1 MDLKIDLGAKKNLN
15 APSLSPKTILL
26 YAILTIL
33 IINFAVF
40 LNQWFHGEEIKL
52 DIFIIPSIVGAIFGL
67 IFSFLRLTVERKI
80 AQVRSFWEEMFQST
94 INGIILTDLTGK
106 IKYANDYALNYHE
119 YTLEELKEFYIFDLV
134 TPEFIEIIRE
144 YLKDIIERKETEAL
158 EIGFL
163 TKSGKVKYAELSGKL
178 VRYGAN
184 ELIQFVEID
193 TTEKR
198 RFESELIEAEKKY
211 RELFENAV
219 IGAYRTTPDGKII
232 DVNPA
237 FVKMFGAKDK
247 FEILQMKASDL
258 YADPRDREIFMRA
271 LEISDSISNFENRL
285 KRLDGKEIIVR
296 EHVRAVKDPL
306 GNVIFYEGMIED
318 ITEQKKAEEKLKE
331 SEEKYRT
338 LVEGSLAGTYIF
350 QDGKFK
356 FVSGQILSI
365 FGFTPQEVLN
375 TRKILEIVHPEDRK
389 KVIKLFTSNLR
400 GDISKSG
407 FQFRII
413 KKNGEI
419 AWVEVLNNLI
429 NYEGKPAL
437 LGTMLDITDRIKAEQ
452 RNRIMSQ
459 LLLSLN
465 DAVVLTDENGNILE
479 VNDAFCRIT
488 GYSKDEVIGKNPRIL
503 KSGLHD
509 ANFYKEMWD
518 SILTKGY
525 WKGEIINK
533 KKNGEFYFALL
544 SISSIKDEVHGLT
557 YYLGIQ
563 SDITERKKAEEQI
576 RYQAN
581 LLENVNDAIIAADL
595 NYRITS
601 WNKAAEKMYGYKA
614 EEVIGKEISEV
625 VKVEFPGLTRE
636 QVRQILQE
644 KGFWQGEAIH
654 YNRFGEK
661 IYVSSSLSI
670 IRDING
676 NPIGTVGINRDITE
690 QKKAE
695 EKLKLY
701 AEQLEIANAQLQELN
716 KLKSEF
722 LANTSHELRTPL
734 NSIIGFLNLIKEG
747 LYESKEEMMQFVD
760 NALMSARHLLNIIN
774 DILDIAKIEAGKL
787 ELTIED
793 VEVSEL
799 LQEVWTLSHVQ
810 AEQKKLEYRMIYP
823 EKPIFIR
830 GDRNRLKQILLNLI
844 GNAIKFTHKGG
855 ITVKAEVFEE
865 KGHCQ
870 FSVIDTGIG
879 ISKEKQAKL
888 FQKFVQ
894 ADGTTTRKYGGTG
907 LGLAITKSLVE
918 MMGGVIELFSEGEG
932 KGTTVTFTIPLSTKS
947 FDKEVTI
954 KQGEIYGDS
963 GLLILAVDDDPGFA
977 EFLRAFLVK
986 NSFRFLWV
994 DNADDGWD
1002 YILKFKPDVLI
1013 LDYAIPHKASAKLK
1027 NGFDIVLRIY
1037 DTPELKDTPIIIL
1050 TGHLQKVNE
1059 LLKLSFINFKPSV
1072 VEKPIEPEH
1081 LLKILKQFVKEKTEI
1096 DILLADDDPN
1106 IEIFLRKIL
1115 PHNFKIDYA
1124 KNGKEAIER
1133 IKSKN
1138 YDILLLDLMMPEL
1151 NGYDVIRELRIKKL
1165 APELP
1170 ILVITNYP
1178 EPTTQ
1183 EEKELLSKSMGIIVV
1198 DKSELNSQPEK
1209 LISLINKSIKTNQ
1222 RFV

>member
-15 APSLSPKTILL
+15 APSLSPKTVLL

-258 YADPRDREIFMRA
+258 YADPRDREIFIRA

-389 KVIKLFTSNLR
+389 KVIKLFTSNLK

-644 KGFWQGEAIH
+644 KGFWKGEAIH

-844 GNAIKFTHKGG
+844 GNSIKFTHKGG

-1050 TGHLQKVNE
+1050 TGHPQKVNE

>member
-15 APSLSPKTILL
+15 APSLSPKTVLL

-389 KVIKLFTSNLR
+389 KVIKLFTSNLK

-644 KGFWQGEAIH
+644 KGFWKGEAIH

-844 GNAIKFTHKGG
+844 GNSIKFTHKGG

-1050 TGHLQKVNE
+1050 TGHPQKVNE

>member
-15 APSLSPKTILL
+15 APSLSPKTVLL
-26 YAILTIL
+26 YAILTTL

-258 YADPRDREIFMRA
+258 YADPRDREIFIRA

-389 KVIKLFTSNLR
+389 KVIKLFTSNLK

>member
-15 APSLSPKTILL
+15 APSLSPKTVLL

-247 FEILQMKASDL
+247 FEILQMKASDF
-258 YADPRDREIFMRA
+258 YADPRDREIFIRA

-644 KGFWQGEAIH
+644 KGFWKGEAIH

-844 GNAIKFTHKGG
+844 GNSIKFTHKGG

>member
-15 APSLSPKTILL
+15 APSLSPKTVLL
-26 YAILTIL
+26 YAILTTL

-80 AQVRSFWEEMFQST
+80 AQVMSFWEEMFQST
-94 INGIILTDLTGK
+94 INWIILTDLTGK

-144 YLKDIIERKETEAL
+144 YLKDIIERKETEAF

-178 VRYGAN
+178 VKYGAN

-247 FEILQMKASDL
+247 FEILQMKASDF
-258 YADPRDREIFMRA
+258 YTDPRDREIFMRA

-389 KVIKLFTSNLR
+389 KVIKLFTSNLK

-774 DILDIAKIEAGKL
+774 DILDLAKIEAGKL

-844 GNAIKFTHKGG
+844 GNSIKFTHKGG
-855 ITVKAEVFEE
+855 ITVKVEVFEE

-907 LGLAITKSLVE
+907 LGLALTKSLVE

-932 KGTTVTFTIPLSTKS
+932 KGTSVIFTIPLSTKS

-1002 YILKFKPDVLI
+1002 YILKFKPNVLI

-1183 EEKELLSKSMGIIVV
+1183 EEKELLSKSLGIIIV

>member
-15 APSLSPKTILL
+15 APSLSPKTVLL
-26 YAILTIL
+26 YAILTTL

-144 YLKDIIERKETEAL
+144 YLKDIIERKETEAF

-247 FEILQMKASDL
+247 FEILQMKASDF

-389 KVIKLFTSNLR
+389 KVIKLFTSNLK

-644 KGFWQGEAIH
+644 KGFWKGEAIH

-844 GNAIKFTHKGG
+844 GNSIKFTHKGG

-954 KQGEIYGDS
+954 KQGKIYGDS

>member
-15 APSLSPKTILL
+15 APSLSPKTVLL
-26 YAILTIL
+26 YAILTTL

-40 LNQWFHGEEIKL
+40 LNQLFHGEEIKL

-178 VRYGAN
+178 VKYGAN

-247 FEILQMKASDL
+247 FEILQMKASDF
-258 YADPRDREIFMRA
+258 YADPRDREIFIRA

-389 KVIKLFTSNLR
+389 KVIKLFTSNLK

-509 ANFYKEMWD
+509 ANFYKEMWN

-563 SDITERKKAEEQI
+563 SDMTERKKAEEQI

-844 GNAIKFTHKGG
+844 GNSIKFTHKGG

-932 KGTTVTFTIPLSTKS
+932 KGTSVIFTIPLSTKS

>member
-1 MDLKIDLGAKKNLN
+1 MDLKIDLGAKKNLK
-15 APSLSPKTILL
+15 APSLSPKTVLL

-40 LNQWFHGEEIKL
+40 LNQWFHAEEIKL

-247 FEILQMKASDL
+247 FEILQMKASDF
-258 YADPRDREIFMRA
+258 YADPRDREIFIRA

-844 GNAIKFTHKGG
+844 GNSIKFTHKGG

-954 KQGEIYGDS
+954 KQGKIYGDS

-1115 PHNFKIDYA
+1115 PYNFKIDYA

>member
-1 MDLKIDLGAKKNLN
+1 MDLKIDLGTKKNLN
-15 APSLSPKTILL
+15 APSLSPKTVLL

-258 YADPRDREIFMRA
+258 YADPRDREIFIRA

-389 KVIKLFTSNLR
+389 KVIKLFTSNLK

-563 SDITERKKAEEQI
+563 SDITEQKKAEEQI

-644 KGFWQGEAIH
+644 KGFWKGEAIH

-844 GNAIKFTHKGG
+844 GNSIKFTHKGG

-1050 TGHLQKVNE
+1050 TGHLQKVIE

>member
-1 MDLKIDLGAKKNLN
+1 MDLKIDLGAKKNLK
-15 APSLSPKTILL
+15 APSLSPKTVLL

-40 LNQWFHGEEIKL
+40 LNQWFNGEEIKL

-144 YLKDIIERKETEAL
+144 YLKDIIERKETEAF

-258 YADPRDREIFMRA
+258 YADPRDREIFIRA

-389 KVIKLFTSNLR
+389 KVIKLFTSNLK

-465 DAVVLTDENGNILE
+465 DVVVLTDENGNILE

-509 ANFYKEMWD
+509 ANFYKEMWN

-644 KGFWQGEAIH
+644 KGFWKGEAIH

-774 DILDIAKIEAGKL
+774 DILDLAKIEAGKL

-844 GNAIKFTHKGG
+844 GNSIKFTHKGG

-986 NSFRFLWV
+986 NSLRFLWV

-1096 DILLADDDPN
+1096 DILFADDDPN

-1178 EPTTQ
+1178 ESTTQ

>member
-15 APSLSPKTILL
+15 APSLSPKTVLL
-26 YAILTIL
+26 YAILTTL

-40 LNQWFHGEEIKL
+40 LNQWFNGEEIKL

-106 IKYANDYALNYHE
+106 IKYANDYAINYHE

-144 YLKDIIERKETEAL
+144 YLKDIIERKETEAF

-178 VRYGAN
+178 VKYGAN

-258 YADPRDREIFMRA
+258 YADPRDREIFIRA

-389 KVIKLFTSNLR
+389 KVIKLFTSNLK

-509 ANFYKEMWD
+509 ANFYKEMWN

-695 EKLKLY
+695 GKLKLY

-844 GNAIKFTHKGG
+844 GNSIKFTHKGG

-963 GLLILAVDDDPGFA
+963 GLLILGIDDDPGFA

-1050 TGHLQKVNE
+1050 TGHPQKVNE

>member
-26 YAILTIL
+26 YAILTTL

-258 YADPRDREIFMRA
+258 YADPRDREIFIRA

-389 KVIKLFTSNLR
+389 KVIKLFTSNLK

-465 DAVVLTDENGNILE
+465 DAIVLTDENGNILE

-644 KGFWQGEAIH
+644 KGFWKGEAIH

-810 AEQKKLEYRMIYP
+810 AEQKKLEYRIIYP

-844 GNAIKFTHKGG
+844 GNSIKFTHKGG

>member
-15 APSLSPKTILL
+15 APSLSPKTVLL
-26 YAILTIL
+26 YAILTTL

-198 RFESELIEAEKKY
+198 RFESELVEAEKKY

-258 YADPRDREIFMRA
+258 YADPRDREIFIRA

-389 KVIKLFTSNLR
+389 KVIKLFTSNLK

-509 ANFYKEMWD
+509 ANFYKEMWN

-844 GNAIKFTHKGG
+844 GNSIKFTHKGG

-1050 TGHLQKVNE
+1050 TGHPQKVNE

-1096 DILLADDDPN
+1096 DILLADDDPY

>member
-15 APSLSPKTILL
+15 APSLSPKTVLL
-26 YAILTIL
+26 YAILTTL

-144 YLKDIIERKETEAL
+144 YLKDIIERKETEAF

-163 TKSGKVKYAELSGKL
+163 TKSGKVKYAELTGKL

-247 FEILQMKASDL
+247 FEILQMKASDF
-258 YADPRDREIFMRA
+258 YADPRDREIFIRA

-296 EHVRAVKDPL
+296 EHVRTVKDPL

-389 KVIKLFTSNLR
+389 KVIKLFTSNLK

-533 KKNGEFYFALL
+533 KKNGEFYFTLL

-701 AEQLEIANAQLQELN
+701 AEQLEIANAQLQKLN

-844 GNAIKFTHKGG
+844 GNSIKFTHKGG
-855 ITVKAEVFEE
+855 ITVKVEVFEE

-907 LGLAITKSLVE
+907 LGLALTKSLVE

-932 KGTTVTFTIPLSTKS
+932 KGTSVIFTIPLSTKS

-963 GLLILAVDDDPGFA
+963 GLLILAVDDDPRFA

-1050 TGHLQKVNE
+1050 TGHPQKVNE

-1183 EEKELLSKSMGIIVV
+1183 EEKELLSKSLGIIIV

-1222 RFV
+1222 RFI

>member
-1 MDLKIDLGAKKNLN
+1 MDLKIDLGAKKNLK

-40 LNQWFHGEEIKL
+40 LTQWFHGEEIKL

-258 YADPRDREIFMRA
+258 YADPRDREIFIRA

-389 KVIKLFTSNLR
+389 KVIKLFTSNLK

-644 KGFWQGEAIH
+644 KGFWKGEAIH

-844 GNAIKFTHKGG
+844 GNSIKFTHKGG

-994 DNADDGWD
+994 DNADDSWD

-1050 TGHLQKVNE
+1050 TGHPQKVNE

-1183 EEKELLSKSMGIIVV
+1183 EEKELLSKSLGIIVV

>member
-15 APSLSPKTILL
+15 APSLSPKTVLL

-52 DIFIIPSIVGAIFGL
+52 DIFIIPSIVGAIFGF

-144 YLKDIIERKETEAL
+144 YLKDIIERKETEAF

-258 YADPRDREIFMRA
+258 YADPRDREIFIRA

-389 KVIKLFTSNLR
+389 KVIKLFISNLK

-503 KSGLHD
+503 KSGFHD

-844 GNAIKFTHKGG
+844 GNSIKFTHKGG

-1050 TGHLQKVNE
+1050 TGHPQKVNE

>member
-1 MDLKIDLGAKKNLN
+1 MDLKIDLGAKKNLK
-15 APSLSPKTILL
+15 APSLSPKTVLL

-40 LNQWFHGEEIKL
+40 LNQWFHAEEIKL

-389 KVIKLFTSNLR
+389 KVIKLFTSNLK

-661 IYVSSSLSI
+661 IYVSSSLSV

-844 GNAIKFTHKGG
+844 GNSIKFTHKGG

-932 KGTTVTFTIPLSTKS
+932 KGTTVIFTIPLSTKS

-1050 TGHLQKVNE
+1050 TGHPQKVNE

>member
-15 APSLSPKTILL
+15 APSLSPKTVLL

-198 RFESELIEAEKKY
+198 RFESELVEAEKKY

-258 YADPRDREIFMRA
+258 YADPRDREIFIRA

-389 KVIKLFTSNLR
+389 KVIKLFISNLK

-810 AEQKKLEYRMIYP
+810 AEQKKLEYRIIYP

-844 GNAIKFTHKGG
+844 GNSIKFTHKGG

-954 KQGEIYGDS
+954 KQGEIYGDT

-977 EFLRAFLVK
+977 EFLRAFLVE

-1050 TGHLQKVNE
+1050 TGHPQKVNE

>member
-1 MDLKIDLGAKKNLN
+1 MDLKIDLGAKKNLK
-15 APSLSPKTILL
+15 APSLSPKTVLL

-40 LNQWFHGEEIKL
+40 LNQWFHAEEIKL

-144 YLKDIIERKETEAL
+144 YLKDIIERKETEAF

-258 YADPRDREIFMRA
+258 YADPRDREIFIRA

>member
-15 APSLSPKTILL
+15 APSLSPKTVLL
-26 YAILTIL
+26 YAILTTL

-144 YLKDIIERKETEAL
+144 YLKDIIERKETEAF

-178 VRYGAN
+178 VKYGAN

-247 FEILQMKASDL
+247 FEILQMKASDF

-389 KVIKLFTSNLR
+389 KVIKLFTSNLK

-844 GNAIKFTHKGG
+844 GNSIKFTHKGG

-1050 TGHLQKVNE
+1050 TGHPQKVNE

>member
-15 APSLSPKTILL
+15 APSLSPKTVLL
-26 YAILTIL
+26 YTILTIL

-80 AQVRSFWEEMFQST
+80 AQVMSFWEEMFQST

-144 YLKDIIERKETEAL
+144 YLKDIIERKETEAF

-247 FEILQMKASDL
+247 FEILQMKASDF

-389 KVIKLFTSNLR
+389 KVIKLFTSNLK

-644 KGFWQGEAIH
+644 KGFWKGEAIH

-774 DILDIAKIEAGKL
+774 DILDLAKIEAGKL

-844 GNAIKFTHKGG
+844 GNSIKFTHKGG
-855 ITVKAEVFEE
+855 ITVKVEVFEE

-932 KGTTVTFTIPLSTKS
+932 KGTTVIFTIPLSTKS

-1050 TGHLQKVNE
+1050 TGHPQKVNE

-1183 EEKELLSKSMGIIVV
+1183 EEKELLSKSLGIIVV

>member
-15 APSLSPKTILL
+15 APSLSPKTVLL
-26 YAILTIL
+26 YAILTTL

-144 YLKDIIERKETEAL
+144 YLKDIIERKETEAF

-258 YADPRDREIFMRA
+258 YADPRDREIFIRA

-356 FVSGQILSI
+356 FASGQILSI

-389 KVIKLFTSNLR
+389 KVIKLFTSNLK

-644 KGFWQGEAIH
+644 KGFWKGEAIH

-810 AEQKKLEYRMIYP
+810 AEQKKLEYRIIYP

-844 GNAIKFTHKGG
+844 GNSIKFTHKGG

-977 EFLRAFLVK
+977 EFLRAFLAK

-1178 EPTTQ
+1178 EPTAQ

>member
-1 MDLKIDLGAKKNLN
+1 MDLKIDLGAKKILK

-258 YADPRDREIFMRA
+258 YADPRDREIFIRA
-271 LEISDSISNFENRL
+271 LEISDSILNFENRL

-389 KVIKLFTSNLR
+389 KVIKLFTSNLK

-644 KGFWQGEAIH
+644 KGFWKGEAIH

-844 GNAIKFTHKGG
+844 GNSIKFTHKGG

-994 DNADDGWD
+994 DNADDSWD

-1050 TGHLQKVNE
+1050 TGHPQKVNE

-1183 EEKELLSKSMGIIVV
+1183 EEKELLSKSLGIIVV

>member
-15 APSLSPKTILL
+15 APSLSPKTVLL

-198 RFESELIEAEKKY
+198 RFESELVEAEKKY

-258 YADPRDREIFMRA
+258 YADPRDREIFIRA

-389 KVIKLFTSNLR
+389 KVIKLFISNLK

-503 KSGLHD
+503 KSGFHD

-810 AEQKKLEYRMIYP
+810 AEQKKLEYRIIYP

-844 GNAIKFTHKGG
+844 GNSIKFTHKGG

-954 KQGEIYGDS
+954 KQGEIYGDT

-977 EFLRAFLVK
+977 EFLRAFLVE

-1050 TGHLQKVNE
+1050 TGHPQKVNE

>member
-1 MDLKIDLGAKKNLN
+1 MDLKIDLGAKKNLK
-15 APSLSPKTILL
+15 APSLSPKTVLL

-40 LNQWFHGEEIKL
+40 LNQWFHAEEIKL

-258 YADPRDREIFMRA
+258 YADPRDREIFIRA

-661 IYVSSSLSI
+661 IYVSSSLSV

-844 GNAIKFTHKGG
+844 GNSIKFTHKGG

-1050 TGHLQKVNE
+1050 TGHPQKVNE

>member
-15 APSLSPKTILL
+15 APSFSPKTVLL
-26 YAILTIL
+26 YAILTTL

-40 LNQWFHGEEIKL
+40 LNQWFNGEEIKL

-144 YLKDIIERKETEAL
+144 YLKDIIERKETEAF

-198 RFESELIEAEKKY
+198 KFESELIEAEKKY

-219 IGAYRTTPDGKII
+219 IGAYRTTSDGKII

-258 YADPRDREIFMRA
+258 YADPRDREIFIRA

-389 KVIKLFTSNLR
+389 KVIKLFTSNLK

-429 NYEGKPAL
+429 NYEGKSAL

-479 VNDAFCRIT
+479 VNDVFCRIT

-644 KGFWQGEAIH
+644 KGFWKGEAIH

-747 LYESKEEMMQFVD
+747 FYESKEEMMQFVD
-760 NALMSARHLLNIIN
+760 NALMSAKHLLNIIN

-844 GNAIKFTHKGG
+844 GNSIKFTHKGG

>member
-15 APSLSPKTILL
+15 APSLSPKTVLL

-40 LNQWFHGEEIKL
+40 LNQWFHAEEIKL

-258 YADPRDREIFMRA
+258 YADPRDREIFIRA

-844 GNAIKFTHKGG
+844 GNSIKFTHKGG

-1050 TGHLQKVNE
+1050 TGHPQKVNE

>member
-1 MDLKIDLGAKKNLN
+1 MDLKIDLGAKKNLK

-258 YADPRDREIFMRA
+258 YADPRDREIFIRA

-389 KVIKLFTSNLR
+389 KVIKLFTSNLK

-644 KGFWQGEAIH
+644 KGFWKGEAIH

-844 GNAIKFTHKGG
+844 GNSIKFTHKGG

-994 DNADDGWD
+994 DNADDSWD

-1050 TGHLQKVNE
+1050 TGHPQKVNE

-1183 EEKELLSKSMGIIVV
+1183 EEKELLSKSLGIIVV

>member
-144 YLKDIIERKETEAL
+144 YLKDIIERKETEAF

-258 YADPRDREIFMRA
+258 YADPRDREIFIRA

-389 KVIKLFTSNLR
+389 KVIKLFISNLK

-503 KSGLHD
+503 KSGFHD

-810 AEQKKLEYRMIYP
+810 AEQKKLEYRIIYP

-844 GNAIKFTHKGG
+844 GNSIKFTHKGG

-954 KQGEIYGDS
+954 KQGEIYGDT

-977 EFLRAFLVK
+977 EFLRAFLVE

-1050 TGHLQKVNE
+1050 TGHPQKVNE

>member
-1 MDLKIDLGAKKNLN
+1 
-15 APSLSPKTILL
+15 
-26 YAILTIL
+26 
-33 IINFAVF
+33 
-40 LNQWFHGEEIKL
+40 
-52 DIFIIPSIVGAIFGL
+52 
-67 IFSFLRLTVERKI
+67 
-80 AQVRSFWEEMFQST
+80 
-94 INGIILTDLTGK
+94 
-106 IKYANDYALNYHE
+106 
-119 YTLEELKEFYIFDLV
+119 
-134 TPEFIEIIRE
+134 
-144 YLKDIIERKETEAL
+144 
-158 EIGFL
+158 
-163 TKSGKVKYAELSGKL
+163 
-178 VRYGAN
+178 
-184 ELIQFVEID
+184 
-193 TTEKR
+193 
-198 RFESELIEAEKKY
+198 
-211 RELFENAV
+211 
-219 IGAYRTTPDGKII
+219 
-232 DVNPA
+232 
-237 FVKMFGAKDK
+237 
-247 FEILQMKASDL
+247 
-258 YADPRDREIFMRA
+258 
-271 LEISDSISNFENRL
+271 
-285 KRLDGKEIIVR
+285 
-296 EHVRAVKDPL
+296 
-306 GNVIFYEGMIED
+306 
-318 ITEQKKAEEKLKE
+318 
-331 SEEKYRT
+331 
-338 LVEGSLAGTYIF
+338 
-350 QDGKFK
+350 
-356 FVSGQILSI
+356 
-365 FGFTPQEVLN
+365 
-375 TRKILEIVHPEDRK
+375 
-389 KVIKLFTSNLR
+389 
-400 GDISKSG
+400 
-407 FQFRII
+407 
-413 KKNGEI
+413 
-419 AWVEVLNNLI
+419 
-429 NYEGKPAL
+429 
-437 LGTMLDITDRIKAEQ
+437 
-452 RNRIMSQ
+452 
-459 LLLSLN
+459 
-465 DAVVLTDENGNILE
+465 
-479 VNDAFCRIT
+479 
-488 GYSKDEVIGKNPRIL
+488 
-503 KSGLHD
+503 
-509 ANFYKEMWD
+509 
-518 SILTKGY
+518 
-525 WKGEIINK
+525 
-533 KKNGEFYFALL
+533 
-544 SISSIKDEVHGLT
+544 
-557 YYLGIQ
+557 
-563 SDITERKKAEEQI
+563 
-576 RYQAN
+576 
-581 LLENVNDAIIAADL
+581 
-595 NYRITS
+595 
-601 WNKAAEKMYGYKA
+601 
-614 EEVIGKEISEV
+614 
-625 VKVEFPGLTRE
+625 
-636 QVRQILQE
+636 
-644 KGFWQGEAIH
+644 
-654 YNRFGEK
+654 
-661 IYVSSSLSI
+661 
-670 IRDING
+670 
-676 NPIGTVGINRDITE
+676 
-690 QKKAE
+690 
-695 EKLKLY
+695 
-701 AEQLEIANAQLQELN
+701 
-716 KLKSEF
+716 
-722 LANTSHELRTPL
+722 
-734 NSIIGFLNLIKEG
+734 
-747 LYESKEEMMQFVD
+747 
-760 NALMSARHLLNIIN
+760 MSARHLLNIIN

-844 GNAIKFTHKGG
+844 GNSIKFTHKGG

-1050 TGHLQKVNE
+1050 TGHPQKVNE

>member
-15 APSLSPKTILL
+15 APSLSPKTVLL
-26 YAILTIL
+26 YVILTTL

-40 LNQWFHGEEIKL
+40 LNQWFNGEEIKL

-184 ELIQFVEID
+184 ELIQFVKID

-247 FEILQMKASDL
+247 FEILQMKASDF

-356 FVSGQILSI
+356 FASGQILSI

-389 KVIKLFTSNLR
+389 KVIKLFTSNLK

-509 ANFYKEMWD
+509 ANFYKEMWN

-644 KGFWQGEAIH
+644 KGFWKGEAIH

-844 GNAIKFTHKGG
+844 GNSIKFTHKGG

-894 ADGTTTRKYGGTG
+894 ADGRTTRKYGGTG

-1050 TGHLQKVNE
+1050 TGHPQKVNE

>member
-1 MDLKIDLGAKKNLN
+1 MNLKIDPGIKETSNVQSF
-15 APSLSPKTILL
+15 SLKTALL
-26 YAILTIL
+26 YSILTAL

-40 LNQWFHGEEIKL
+40 LNQWFYGGEIEL
-52 DIFIIPSIVGAIFGL
+52 DLFIIPSAVGAIFGI
-67 IFSFLRLTVERKI
+67 IFSMLRLAVERKI
-80 AQVRSFWEEMFQST
+80 AEAKRFWEGVFQSA

-106 IKYANDYALNYHE
+106 IKYANDYAINYHE

-134 TPEFIEIIRE
+134 TPEFIEIVRE
-144 YLKDIIERKETEAL
+144 YIKDLIERNETEAL

-163 TKSGKVKYAELSGKL
+163 TKSGKVKYAELSGRL
-178 VRYGAN
+178 VKHGSS

-198 RFESELIEAEKKY
+198 RFENELIEAEKKY

-219 IGAYRTTPDGKII
+219 IGVYRTTPDGKII

-247 FEILQMKASDL
+247 FEILRMKASDL
-258 YADPRDREIFMRA
+258 YADPRDREIFIRA

-296 EHVRAVKDPL
+296 EHVRAVKDSL
-306 GNVIFYEGMIED
+306 GNVIFYDGMIED
-318 ITEQKKAEEKLKE
+318 ITEQRKAEEKLKE

-375 TRKILEIVHPEDRK
+375 TRRILEIVHPEDRK
-389 KVIKLFTSNLR
+389 KVIKLFTSNLK

-407 FQFRII
+407 SQFRII

-479 VNDAFCRIT
+479 VNDAFCRVT

-509 ANFYKEMWD
+509 ANFYKEMWE

-525 WKGEIINK
+525 WRGEIINK

-544 SISSIKDEVHGLT
+544 SISSIKDEIHGLT

-625 VKVEFPGLTRE
+625 VKVEFPDLTRE

-644 KGFWQGEAIH
+644 KGFWKGEAIH

-701 AEQLEIANAQLQELN
+701 AEQLELANAQLQELN

-810 AEQKKLEYRMIYP
+810 AEQKKLEYRVIYP

-907 LGLAITKSLVE
+907 LGLAITKSW
-918 MMGGVIELFSEGEG
+918 
-932 KGTTVTFTIPLSTKS
+932 
-947 FDKEVTI
+947 
-954 KQGEIYGDS
+954 
-963 GLLILAVDDDPGFA
+963 
-977 EFLRAFLVK
+977 LR
-986 NSFRFLWV
+986 
-994 DNADDGWD
+994 
-1002 YILKFKPDVLI
+1002 
-1013 LDYAIPHKASAKLK
+1013 
-1027 NGFDIVLRIY
+1027 
-1037 DTPELKDTPIIIL
+1037 
-1050 TGHLQKVNE
+1050 
-1059 LLKLSFINFKPSV
+1059 
-1072 VEKPIEPEH
+1072 
-1081 LLKILKQFVKEKTEI
+1081 
-1096 DILLADDDPN
+1096 
-1106 IEIFLRKIL
+1106 
-1115 PHNFKIDYA
+1115 
-1124 KNGKEAIER
+1124 
-1133 IKSKN
+1133 
-1138 YDILLLDLMMPEL
+1138 
-1151 NGYDVIRELRIKKL
+1151 
-1165 APELP
+1165 
-1170 ILVITNYP
+1170 
-1178 EPTTQ
+1178 
-1183 EEKELLSKSMGIIVV
+1183 
-1198 DKSELNSQPEK
+1198 
-1209 LISLINKSIKTNQ
+1209 
-1222 RFV
+1222 

>member
-1 MDLKIDLGAKKNLN
+1 MDLKIDLGAKKNLK

-26 YAILTIL
+26 YAILTTL

-52 DIFIIPSIVGAIFGL
+52 DIFIIPSVVGAIFGL

-94 INGIILTDLTGK
+94 INGIILTDLTGR

-144 YLKDIIERKETEAL
+144 YLKDIIERKETEAF

-258 YADPRDREIFMRA
+258 YADPRDREIFIRA

-389 KVIKLFTSNLR
+389 KVIKLFTSNLK

-465 DAVVLTDENGNILE
+465 DAIVLTDENGNILE

-644 KGFWQGEAIH
+644 KGFWKGEAIH

-844 GNAIKFTHKGG
+844 GNSIKFTHKGG

-1050 TGHLQKVNE
+1050 TGHPQKVNE

>member
-15 APSLSPKTILL
+15 APSLSPKTVLL
-26 YAILTIL
+26 YAILTTL

-40 LNQWFHGEEIKL
+40 LNQWFHDEEIKL

-119 YTLEELKEFYIFDLV
+119 YTLEELKEFYIFDLA

-144 YLKDIIERKETEAL
+144 YLKDIIERKETEAF

-178 VRYGAN
+178 VRYGEN

-258 YADPRDREIFMRA
+258 YADPRDREIFIRA

-389 KVIKLFTSNLR
+389 KVIKLFTSNLK

-437 LGTMLDITDRIKAEQ
+437 LGTILDITDRIKAEQ

-509 ANFYKEMWD
+509 ANFYKEMWN

-644 KGFWQGEAIH
+644 KGSWQGEAIH

-844 GNAIKFTHKGG
+844 GNSIKFTHKGG

-1050 TGHLQKVNE
+1050 TGHPQKVNE

>member
-15 APSLSPKTILL
+15 APSLSPKTVLL
-26 YAILTIL
+26 YAILTTL

-247 FEILQMKASDL
+247 FEILQMKASDF

-389 KVIKLFTSNLR
+389 KVIKLFTSNLK

-509 ANFYKEMWD
+509 ANFYKEMWN

-844 GNAIKFTHKGG
+844 GNSIKFTHKGG

-977 EFLRAFLVK
+977 EFLRAFLAK

>member
-1 MDLKIDLGAKKNLN
+1 MNLKIDPGIKETSNVQSF
-15 APSLSPKTILL
+15 SLKTALL
-26 YAILTIL
+26 YSILTAL

-40 LNQWFHGEEIKL
+40 LNQWFYGGEIEL
-52 DIFIIPSIVGAIFGL
+52 DLFIIPSAVGAIFGI
-67 IFSFLRLTVERKI
+67 IFSMLRLAVERKI
-80 AQVRSFWEEMFQST
+80 AEAKRFWEGVFQSA

-106 IKYANDYALNYHE
+106 IKYANDYAINYHE

-144 YLKDIIERKETEAL
+144 YIKDLIERNETEAL

-163 TKSGKVKYAELSGKL
+163 TKSGKVKYAELSGRL
-178 VRYGAN
+178 VKHGSS

-198 RFESELIEAEKKY
+198 RFENELIEAEKKY

-219 IGAYRTTPDGKII
+219 IGVYRTTPDGKII

-247 FEILQMKASDL
+247 FEILRMKASDL
-258 YADPRDREIFMRA
+258 YADPRDREIFIRA
-271 LEISDSISNFENRL
+271 LEIPDSISNFENRL

-296 EHVRAVKDPL
+296 EHVRAVKDSL
-306 GNVIFYEGMIED
+306 GNVIFYDGMIED
-318 ITEQKKAEEKLKE
+318 ITEQRKAEEKLKE

-375 TRKILEIVHPEDRK
+375 TRRILEIVHPEDRK
-389 KVIKLFTSNLR
+389 KVIKLFTSNLK

-407 FQFRII
+407 SQFRII

-479 VNDAFCRIT
+479 VNDAFCRVT

-509 ANFYKEMWD
+509 ANFYKEMWE

-525 WKGEIINK
+525 WRGEIINK

-544 SISSIKDEVHGLT
+544 SISSIKDEIHGLT

-625 VKVEFPGLTRE
+625 VKVEFPDLTRE

-644 KGFWQGEAIH
+644 KGFWKGEAIH

-701 AEQLEIANAQLQELN
+701 AEQLELANAQLQELN

-810 AEQKKLEYRMIYP
+810 AEQKKLEYRVIYP

-918 MMGGVIELFSEGEG
+918 IMGGVIELFSEGEG

-947 FDKEVTI
+947 FDKEITI

-977 EFLRAFLVK
+977 EFLKTFLVK

-1013 LDYAIPHKASAKLK
+1013 LDYAIPHKSSAKLK

-1037 DTPELKDTPIIIL
+1037 DTPELKDMPIIIV

-1059 LLKLSFINFKPSV
+1059 LLKLSFVNFKPSV

-1081 LLKILKQFVKEKTEI
+1081 LLKILKQFVKEKNEI

-1115 PHNFKIDYA
+1115 PHKFKIDYA
-1124 KNGKEAIER
+1124 KNGKEAIEK

-1222 RFV
+1222 RIV

>member
-198 RFESELIEAEKKY
+198 RFESELVEAEKKY

-247 FEILQMKASDL
+247 FEILQMKASDF
-258 YADPRDREIFMRA
+258 YADPRDREIFIRA

-389 KVIKLFTSNLR
+389 KVIKLFTSNLK

-503 KSGLHD
+503 KSGFHD

-844 GNAIKFTHKGG
+844 GNSIKFTHKGG

-1050 TGHLQKVNE
+1050 TGHPQKVNE

>member
-15 APSLSPKTILL
+15 APSLSPKTVLL
-26 YAILTIL
+26 YAILTTL

-94 INGIILTDLTGK
+94 INGIILTDLTGR

-144 YLKDIIERKETEAL
+144 YLKDIIERKETEAF

-184 ELIQFVEID
+184 EFIQFVEID

-247 FEILQMKASDL
+247 FEILQMKASDF
-258 YADPRDREIFMRA
+258 YADPRDREIFIRA

-389 KVIKLFTSNLR
+389 KVIKLFISNLK

-844 GNAIKFTHKGG
+844 GNSIKFTHKGG

-1050 TGHLQKVNE
+1050 TGHPQKVNE

-1124 KNGKEAIER
+1124 KNGKEAIGR

>member
-26 YAILTIL
+26 YAILTTL

-40 LNQWFHGEEIKL
+40 LNQWFHAEEIKL

-144 YLKDIIERKETEAL
+144 YLKDIIERKETEAF

-258 YADPRDREIFMRA
+258 YADPRDREIFIRA

-844 GNAIKFTHKGG
+844 GNSIKFTHKGG